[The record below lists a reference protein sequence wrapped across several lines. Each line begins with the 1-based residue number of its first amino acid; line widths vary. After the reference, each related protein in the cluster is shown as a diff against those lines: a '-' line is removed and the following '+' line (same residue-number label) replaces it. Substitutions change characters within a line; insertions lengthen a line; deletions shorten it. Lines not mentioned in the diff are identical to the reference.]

1 MKFKILTILI
11 AATTATFFSFK
22 SAAPENFVVDTKASS
37 IEWVAGKVGGSHK
50 GTIQLASGSL
60 AFVGKSLKSGSFG
73 IDMNTIAISDLKGNS
88 NQNLLNHL
96 KSDDFFSVAKNPAS
110 TFEITKV
117 SPAGTDR
124 VNITGDLTIKGI
136 KNEISFPA
144 SVKRVKNTVA
154 AVAKGV
160 KVDRTKY
167 DIKYRSKN
175 FFGDI
180 GDKAID
186 DEFELSINLVAK
198 K

>member
-1 MKFKILTILI
+1 MKLKILTFL
-11 AATTATFFSFK
+11 TATAIFFSFK

-37 IEWVAGKVGGSHK
+37 IEWTAGKVGGSHN

-60 AFVGKSLKSGSFG
+60 SFVGKNLKSGSFG
-73 IDMNTIAISDLKGNS
+73 IDMSTIAISDLKGNS

-96 KSDDFFSVAKNPAS
+96 KGDDFFSVAKNPAS
-110 TFEITKV
+110 TFAITKV
-117 SPAGTDR
+117 APAGTDR
-124 VNITGDLTIKGI
+124 VNITGNLTIKGI
-136 KNEISFPA
+136 TNEISFPA
-144 SVKRVKNTVA
+144 SVKRAKNTVA

>member
-1 MKFKILTILI
+1 MKLKILTFL
-11 AATTATFFSFK
+11 TATAIFFSFK

-37 IEWVAGKVGGSHK
+37 IEWTAGKVGGSHN

-60 AFVGKSLKSGSFG
+60 SFVGKNLKSGSFG
-73 IDMNTIAISDLKGNS
+73 IDMSTIAISDLKGNS

-96 KSDDFFSVAKNPAS
+96 KGDDFFSVAKNPAS
-110 TFEITKV
+110 TFAITKV

-124 VNITGDLTIKGI
+124 VNITGNLTIKGI
-136 KNEISFPA
+136 TNEISFPA
-144 SVKRVKNTVA
+144 SVKRAKNTVA

-160 KVDRTKY
+160 KIDRTKY

>member
-1 MKFKILTILI
+1 MKFKILSIL
-11 AATTATFFSFK
+11 TATAIFFSFK
-22 SAAPENFVVDTKASS
+22 SAAPENFLVDTKASS
-37 IEWVAGKVGGSHK
+37 IEWTAGKVGCNHN

-60 AFVGKSLKSGSFG
+60 SFVGKNLKSGSFG

-96 KSDDFFSVAKNPAS
+96 KGDDFFSVAKNPAS
-110 TFEITKV
+110 TFAITKV

-124 VNITGDLTIKGI
+124 VNITGNLTIKGI
-136 KNEISFPA
+136 TNEISFPA
-144 SVKRVKNTVA
+144 SVKRAKNTVA

>member
-1 MKFKILTILI
+1 MKFKILTIL
-11 AATTATFFSFK
+11 TATAIFFSFK

-37 IEWVAGKVGGSHK
+37 IEWTAGKVGGSHN

-60 AFVGKSLKSGSFG
+60 SFVGKNLKSGSFG
-73 IDMNTIAISDLKGNS
+73 IDMSTISISDLKGNS

-96 KSDDFFSVAKNPAS
+96 KGDDFFSVAKNPAS
-110 TFEITKV
+110 TFAITKV

-124 VNITGDLTIKGI
+124 VNITGNLTIKGI
-136 KNEISFPA
+136 TNEISFPA
-144 SVKRVKNTVA
+144 SVKRAKNTGV

>member
-1 MKFKILTILI
+1 MKFRILTILL
-11 AATTATFFSFK
+11 ATATATIFSFK

-50 GTIQLASGSL
+50 GTIQLASGTLS
-60 AFVGKSLKSGSFG
+60 FVGKSLKSGSFG
-73 IDMNTIAISDLKGNS
+73 IDMSTIAISDLKGNS

-96 KSDDFFSVAKNPAS
+96 KSDDFFSVVKNPAS

-117 SPAGTDR
+117 SPAGKDR

-160 KVDRTKY
+160 KFDSTKY

-180 GDKAID
+180 GDNAID

>member
-1 MKFKILTILI
+1 MKFRILTILI
-11 AATTATFFSFK
+11 ATATFLSFK
-22 SAAPENFVVDTKASS
+22 STAPENFVVDIKASS
-37 IEWVAGKVGGSHK
+37 IEWVAGKVGGSHN

-60 AFVGKSLKSGSFG
+60 AFVGKTLKSGSFG
-73 IDMNTIAISDLKGNS
+73 IDMNTISISDLKGNS

-96 KSDDFFSVAKNPAS
+96 KGDDFFSVAKNPAS
-110 TFEITKV
+110 TFEIVKV

-124 VNITGDLTIKGI
+124 VNITGNLTIKGI
-136 KNEISFPA
+136 TNEITFPA

>member
-1 MKFKILTILI
+1 MTFKILSISTVIL
-11 AATTATFFSFK
+11 AFLAFKPVATETFK
-22 SAAPENFVVDTKASS
+22 VDTKASS
-37 IEWVAGKVGGSHK
+37 IEWVAGKIGGSHS

-60 AFVGKSLKSGSFG
+60 AFEGKSLKSGNFG
-73 IDMNTIAISDLKGNS
+73 IDMTSIVITDLKGNS

-96 KSDDFFSVAKNPAS
+96 KGDDFFSVAKNPAS
-110 TFEITKV
+110 SFQITKV
-117 SPAGTDR
+117 TSAGTDR
-124 VNITGDLTIKGI
+124 VNITGNLIIKGI
-136 KNEISFPA
+136 SNEITFPA
-144 SVKRVKNTVA
+144 TVKRANKTVV

-175 FFGDI
+175 FFSDI

>member
-1 MKFKILTILI
+1 MKFKILTIL
-11 AATTATFFSFK
+11 TATAIFFSFK
-22 SAAPENFVVDTKASS
+22 SAAPENFLVDTKASS
-37 IEWVAGKVGGSHK
+37 IEWTAGKVGGNHN

-60 AFVGKSLKSGSFG
+60 SFVGKNLKSGSFG

-96 KSDDFFSVAKNPAS
+96 KGDDFFSVAKNPAS
-110 TFEITKV
+110 TFAITKV

-124 VNITGDLTIKGI
+124 VNITGNLTIKGI
-136 KNEISFPA
+136 TNEISFPA
-144 SVKRVKNTVA
+144 SVKRAKNTVA

>member
-1 MKFKILTILI
+1 MRFYFTPFLVLVTFLAFKP
-11 AATTATFFSFK
+11 AATETFI
-22 SAAPENFVVDTKASS
+22 VDTKSSS

-50 GTIQLASGSL
+50 GTIGLSSGNL
-60 AFVGKSLKSGSFG
+60 VFENKSLKAGVFG
-73 IDMNTIAISDLKGNS
+73 INMASIVITDLKGTS

-96 KSDDFFSVAKNPAS
+96 KGEDFFAVAKNPSS

-117 SPAGTDR
+117 TSAGTDR
-124 VNITGDLTIKGI
+124 VNITGNLTLKGI
-136 KNEISFPA
+136 THVLIFPA
-144 SVKRVKNTVA
+144 SVRRQKNTVV

-167 DIKYRSKN
+167 DIKYRSKS

-186 DEFELSINLVAK
+186 DEFELSVNLVAK

>member
-1 MKFKILTILI
+1 MKLKILTFL
-11 AATTATFFSFK
+11 TATAIFFSFK

-37 IEWVAGKVGGSHK
+37 IEWTAGKVGGSHN

-60 AFVGKSLKSGSFG
+60 SFVGKNLKSGSFG
-73 IDMNTIAISDLKGNS
+73 IDMSTIAISDLKGNS

-96 KSDDFFSVAKNPAS
+96 KGDDFFSVAKNPAS
-110 TFEITKV
+110 TFAITKV

-124 VNITGDLTIKGI
+124 VNITGNLTIKGI
-136 KNEISFPA
+136 TNEISFPA

-160 KVDRTKY
+160 KIDRTKY
-167 DIKYRSKN
+167 EIKYRSKN

>member
-1 MKFKILTILI
+1 MKFKILTIL
-11 AATTATFFSFK
+11 TATAIFFSFK
-22 SAAPENFVVDTKASS
+22 SAAPENFLVDTKASS
-37 IEWVAGKVGGSHK
+37 IEWTAGKVGGSHN

-60 AFVGKSLKSGSFG
+60 SFVGKNLKSGSFG
-73 IDMNTIAISDLKGNS
+73 IDMSTISISDLKGNS

-96 KSDDFFSVAKNPAS
+96 KGDDFFSVAKNPAS
-110 TFEITKV
+110 TFAITKV

-124 VNITGDLTIKGI
+124 VNITGNLTIKGI
-136 KNEISFPA
+136 TNEISFPA
-144 SVKRVKNTVA
+144 SIKRAKNTVA

>member
-1 MKFKILTILI
+1 MKFKILSIL
-11 AATTATFFSFK
+11 TATAIFFSFK
-22 SAAPENFVVDTKASS
+22 SAAPENFLVDTKASS
-37 IEWVAGKVGGSHK
+37 IEWTAGKVGGNHN

-60 AFVGKSLKSGSFG
+60 SFVGKNLKSGSFG

-96 KSDDFFSVAKNPAS
+96 KGDDFFSVAKNPAS
-110 TFEITKV
+110 TFAITKV

-124 VNITGDLTIKGI
+124 VNITGNLTIKGI
-136 KNEISFPA
+136 TNEISFPA
-144 SVKRVKNTVA
+144 SVKRAKNTVA

>member
-1 MKFKILTILI
+1 MKFKILSIL
-11 AATTATFFSFK
+11 TATAIFFSFK
-22 SAAPENFVVDTKASS
+22 SAAPENFLVDTKASS
-37 IEWVAGKVGGSHK
+37 IEWTAGKVGGNHN

-60 AFVGKSLKSGSFG
+60 SFVGKNLKSGSFG

-96 KSDDFFSVAKNPAS
+96 KGDDFFSVAKNPAS
-110 TFEITKV
+110 TFAITKV

-124 VNITGDLTIKGI
+124 VNITGNLTIKGI
-136 KNEISFPA
+136 TNEISFPA
-144 SVKRVKNTVA
+144 SVKRAKNTVA

-186 DEFELSINLVAK
+186 DEFELSINLVDK